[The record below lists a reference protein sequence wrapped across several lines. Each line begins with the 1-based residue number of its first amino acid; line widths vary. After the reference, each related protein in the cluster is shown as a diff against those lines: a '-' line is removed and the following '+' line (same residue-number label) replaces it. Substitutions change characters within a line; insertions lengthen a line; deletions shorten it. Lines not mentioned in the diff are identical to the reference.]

1 MAQFLTKYYRTFFVI
16 CIVAIAGLSFY
27 VGMLYGKQEGG
38 GGVTL
43 ACNERVLSRLAIP
56 TQTLAAGKEASVP
69 AVAGVSTSA
78 DTTTPDTSPGTQ
90 GAFAGSKNGTK
101 YYTPGCAGLDRIKPE
116 NLIWFQT
123 AEDATLQGYTPA
135 QC

>member
-1 MAQFLTKYYRTFFVI
+1 MAQFLTKYYRTLFVI
-16 CIVAIAGLSFY
+16 CITAIAGLSFY
-27 VGMLYGKQEGG
+27 VGILYAKQEGG

-43 ACNERVLSRLAIP
+43 ACSDNVLSRLTIP
-56 TQTLAAGKEASVP
+56 TQMLAETSVP
-69 AVAGVSTSA
+69 QVAGASTGV
-78 DTTTPDTSPGTQ
+78 DTTASPSATT

-101 YYTPGCAGLDRIKPE
+101 YYTPGCAGLERIKPE